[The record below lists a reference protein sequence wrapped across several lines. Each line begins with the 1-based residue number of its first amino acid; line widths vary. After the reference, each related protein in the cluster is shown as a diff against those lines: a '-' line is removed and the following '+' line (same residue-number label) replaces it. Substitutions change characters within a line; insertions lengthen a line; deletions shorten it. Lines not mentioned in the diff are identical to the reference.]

1 MSSDTNKTII
11 DSITTITDFAQRV
24 DAAITKLH
32 TDLDKNYDEHTDIY
46 AKISGIQNVNKELSD
61 KINKNT
67 DQHTDIYAKIS
78 EIQGVNEELSNKIN
92 QVGVDYEFACES
104 SGEENTLI
112 LVKKQNNSI

>member
-1 MSSDTNKTII
+1 MKKMTLSKAK
-11 DSITTITDFAQRV
+11 F
-24 DAAITKLH
+24 
-32 TDLDKNYDEHTDIY
+32 Y
-46 AKISGIQNVNKELSD
+46 AKQILNYENELSNTQD
-61 KINKNT
+61 K
-67 DQHTDIYAKIS
+67 AKIS

>member
-11 DSITTITDFAQRV
+11 DSITTITGFAQRV

-32 TDLDKNYDEHTDIY
+32 TDLDKNHDE
-46 AKISGIQNVNKELSD
+46 
-61 KINKNT
+61 
-67 DQHTDIYAKIS
+67 HTDIYAKIS

>member
-11 DSITTITDFAQRV
+11 DSITTITGFAQRV

-32 TDLDKNYDEHTDIY
+32 TDLEKNHDEHTDIY
-46 AKISGIQNVNKELSD
+46 TKISGIQNVNKELSD

-67 DQHTDIYAKIS
+67 DEHTDIYAKIS